1 MAYTWQEYQTN
12 CAELKAAGCSFSAES
27 IAATLAILS
36 PADRTLKAKSWARW
50 LKTYANRHEVLKE
63 LAKFPVD
70 FRKEVGHLLANS

>member
-27 IAATLAILS
+27 IAATLAIL
-36 PADRTLKAKSWARW
+36 
-50 LKTYANRHEVLKE
+50 KTYANRHEVLKE